1 MHISNTINEILKD
14 SKEWNETAD
23 KIVIPLVKKY
33 EGQLCRKEE
42 KKEEEKNDDIL
53 EDIEPPS
60 RKSRG
65 SAFLLQQLLNVIKK
79 EVPNKR
85 SSMPFSRNEK
95 NPLKPKNDKSSIRDK
110 LLKKGG
116 IRNQK
121 IFLDEEDEKN
131 KDNNINENDGK
142 NEENDSEE
150 NKNYNDTN
158 FWQAK
163 NGLPEKVRKEVDKK
177 TNIIFNYNPNTYK
190 CDNKDSIDEED
201 EILRDAMELE
211 QKEKMEKKN

>member
-1 MHISNTINEILKD
+1 M
-14 SKEWNETAD
+14 
-23 KIVIPLVKKY
+23 
-33 EGQLCRKEE
+33 
-42 KKEEEKNDDIL
+42 
-53 EDIEPPS
+53 
-60 RKSRG
+60 
-65 SAFLLQQLLNVIKK
+65 
-79 EVPNKR
+79 
-85 SSMPFSRNEK
+85 
-95 NPLKPKNDKSSIRDK
+95 
-110 LLKKGG
+110 LKKGG

-121 IFLDEEDEKN
+121 IFLDDEDEKN

-177 TNIIFNYNPNTYK
+177 TNIIFNYNPNTYE